1 LRHII
6 SLLKIIYES
15 IVVVVVAAAAA
26 AVVVVLVVVVVV
38 VVVVVYY
45 VYNFVS
51 YNCKFYYQISYP
63 IKTMMKKS

>member
-15 IVVVVVAAAAA
+15 IVVVVAAAAAA
-26 AVVVVLVVVVVV
+26 AVVVVVLVV